1 MADGV
6 PLVELDRVTHFY
18 GPIRALDTF
27 SLRLNAGE
35 SVALLG
41 RNGAGKST
49 TLRLLA
55 GLNQPTSGRVLLRG
69 DDVTVSGAEER
80 VRDGVVLVP
89 EGRGVFGGLTAHQNV
104 LSGALWQ
111 RPNRQ
116 TTRERLDRIYSYM
129 PRLADLRNRPA
140 SRLSGGE
147 QQLVVI
153 ARALMS
159 EPKVLLLDEPSLG
172 LSPKAVDVVYEV
184 LGRLLEQDI
193 AVVLVE
199 QYVGLALEL
208 CDRAIA
214 LEKGCMHMSASA
226 SEVRDDPRLAAVY
239 FASALTPAR

>member
-1 MADGV
+1 VTADGST
-6 PLVELDRVTHFY
+6 LVELDCVSHYY
-18 GPIRALDTF
+18 GPIRALNAF
-27 SLRLNAGE
+27 SLRLDAGE

-49 TLRLLA
+49 TLRLIA
-55 GLNQPTSGRVLLRG
+55 GLIQPTSGRVLLRG
-69 DDVTVSGAEER
+69 ADVTNSGAEDR

-89 EGRGVFGGLTAHQNV
+89 EGRGVFGGLTAQQNV
-104 LSGALWQ
+104 LSGALWE
-111 RPNRQ
+111 RPNRHI
-116 TTRERLDRIYSYM
+116 TKERLDRIYSYM

-140 SRLSGGE
+140 ARLSGGE

-153 ARALMS
+153 GRALMS

-184 LGRLLEQDI
+184 LGRLIEQDI
-193 AVVLVE
+193 GVVLVE

-214 LEKGCMHMSASA
+214 LEKGCVHVAASA
-226 SEVRDDPRLAAVY
+226 AEVRDDARLADVY
-239 FASALTPAR
+239 FGSALT